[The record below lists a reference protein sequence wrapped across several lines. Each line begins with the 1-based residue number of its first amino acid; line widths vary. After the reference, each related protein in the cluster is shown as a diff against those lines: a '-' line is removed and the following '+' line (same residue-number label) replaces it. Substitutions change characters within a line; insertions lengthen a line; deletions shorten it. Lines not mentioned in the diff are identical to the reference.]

1 MEQMLKVLIVEDEVL
16 VRLGLKSVIRWG
28 DMGMEIIGEAA
39 NGVQALEIYEK
50 SRPDIILTDIKMP
63 VMDGL
68 EMLARIREKDNVT
81 RVVVLTCYEEFKYLQ
96 SAMRMGISDYILK
109 LQMKPA
115 EIETVMAKI
124 RAEILQDTKKEK
136 RNVNDELS
144 KENIIKEYIFYHQIP
159 EELFRNRLE
168 KLNLKLS
175 EKNLILCRMAVKD
188 YESVQNKLSDKQG
201 MQIRFLVMNIVREI
215 VDGFGGGELLYEKE
229 DHYLLLLNLEEN
241 SEYEQEHLHDVL
253 YKITGTLESFMG
265 IKTLWTCSRVCQKWE
280 ELPVLY
286 EECCHAEENRINAA
300 QKLLSCEIY
309 EAVRY
314 IEEHL
319 EEKLTL
325 NQVAEH
331 VSLSPNYMS
340 SLFKKEMEISFTGYI
355 SRKRVDKA
363 VELLKNTDMKAHEVA
378 EITGFEDVS
387 YFSRT
392 FKKITGKRP
401 SVFRKRVRE

>member
-1 MEQMLKVLIVEDEVL
+1 MEQKLKVLIVEDEVL

-124 RAEILQDTKKEK
+124 REEIRQDTKKEK
-136 RNVNDELS
+136 KDVNDELQ
-144 KENIIKEYIFYHQIP
+144 KENMIKEYIFYHQIP

-168 KLNLKLS
+168 KLNPKLS
-175 EKNLILCRMAVKD
+175 ERNLILCRMAVKD

-201 MQIRFLVMNIVREI
+201 MLIRFLVMNIVRL
-215 VDGFGGGELLYEKE
+215 D
-229 DHYLLLLNLEEN
+229 
-241 SEYEQEHLHDVL
+241 
-253 YKITGTLESFMG
+253 
-265 IKTLWTCSRVCQKWE
+265 
-280 ELPVLY
+280 
-286 EECCHAEENRINAA
+286 
-300 QKLLSCEIY
+300 
-309 EAVRY
+309 
-314 IEEHL
+314 
-319 EEKLTL
+319 
-325 NQVAEH
+325 
-331 VSLSPNYMS
+331 
-340 SLFKKEMEISFTGYI
+340 
-355 SRKRVDKA
+355 
-363 VELLKNTDMKAHEVA
+363 
-378 EITGFEDVS
+378 
-387 YFSRT
+387 
-392 FKKITGKRP
+392 
-401 SVFRKRVRE
+401 